1 MKTDRL
7 RILEVGMNFDPSR
20 GGADRYFAGLVKH
33 LTPSGHPVTA
43 AAFGQPEAVPEDSLL
58 RQISLGLETTGFWAR
73 RRSLRDLRQTQKDS
87 TDLLVTHFALYAWP
101 LLGLA
106 RHVVHFHG
114 PWADESAGEGQNA
127 LKVALKRRLESQVYR
142 NAKRMI
148 VLSDAFGDLLKRD
161 YGIPADRIVTIPGG
175 IDLSR
180 FHSEDRI
187 AARHRLNWPA
197 EGRIILCLRRLVPRM
212 GIDTL
217 IEAFATLASTH
228 PDVTLILGGQG
239 PSAGALQKQ
248 SAALGLGN
256 RIRFAGFLPDG
267 DLTAAYSA
275 ANVTIV
281 PTRELEGFGLITL
294 ESMACGTPVLVT
306 PVGGLPDTVRD
317 LDSQLVLEGSDA
329 AAIARGL
336 RRFLSQ
342 GEIFPSSEQCRA
354 HVEKHFAW
362 SKIAA
367 RIARVYEEAHDD
379 SLC

>member
-1 MKTDRL
+1 MKSDHL
-7 RILEVGMNFDPSR
+7 RILEVGMQFDPSR
-20 GGADRYFAGLVKH
+20 GGADRYFAGLVEH
-33 LTPSGHPVTA
+33 LVPSGHSVTA
-43 AAFGQPEAVPEDSLL
+43 VAFGQPKATPPNSQLH
-58 RQISLGLETTGFWAR
+58 QISLGSETAGFWAR
-73 RRSLRDLRQTQKDS
+73 RKSLRDLRQTQKDS

-106 RHVVHFHG
+106 PHVVHFHG
-114 PWADESAGEGQNA
+114 PWAAESAGEGQNS

-142 NAKRMI
+142 NAQRII
-148 VLSDAFGDLLKRD
+148 VLSDAFGDLMKRD
-161 YGIPADRIVTIPGG
+161 YRIPADRMVTIPGG

-187 AARHRLNWPA
+187 AARYRLNWPA

-228 PDVTLILGGQG
+228 PDVILILGGRG
-239 PSAGALQKQ
+239 SSAGALQKQ
-248 SAALGLGN
+248 SEALGLGN
-256 RIRFAGFLPDG
+256 RIRFAGFLPDA
-267 DLTAAYSA
+267 DLPAAYSA

-281 PTRELEGFGLITL
+281 PSRELEGFGLITL

-317 LDSQLVLEGSDA
+317 LDPQLVLEGSDVA
-329 AAIARGL
+329 TIARGL
-336 RRFLSQ
+336 HRFLSQ
-342 GEIFPSSEQCRA
+342 GELFPSSEQCRV

-362 SKIAA
+362 PKIAA
-367 RIARVYEEAHDD
+367 RVAKVYEEVHDD